1 MRASVKRPGLLWPSL
16 IILGAVAAVSAASSS
31 AVAGDDATVGNAAA
45 AGQPLCNQRAV
56 VLKTLEKDYGEKPI
70 AFGITEN
77 GAMVQLI
84 AAKDG
89 KTWTLVIHNPKGTS
103 CLMAAGETWKARRE
117 PQQASLRAGG
127 PR

>member
-1 MRASVKRPGLLWPSL
+1 MNASVKRPGLLWPSL
-16 IILGAVAAVSAASSS
+16 IVLGAVAVASAAGNS
-31 AVAGDDATVGNAAA
+31 AVAGS
-45 AGQPLCNQRAV
+45 PLCNERAV

-77 GAMVQLI
+77 GAMVQLV

-103 CLMAAGETWKARRE
+103 CLMAAGETWKARRR

>member
-1 MRASVKRPGLLWPSL
+1 MNASVKRPGLLWPSL
-16 IILGAVAAVSAASSS
+16 IVLGAVGVAALASTSAK
-31 AVAGDDATVGNAAA
+31 AGA
-45 AGQPLCNQRAV
+45 PLCNERSV

-77 GAMVQLI
+77 GAMVQLV

-103 CLMAAGETWKARRE
+103 CLMAAGETWKTRRH

>member
-1 MRASVKRPGLLWPSL
+1 MNASVKRPGLLWPSL
-16 IILGAVAAVSAASSS
+16 IMLGALGAASVISNS
-31 AVAGDDATVGNAAA
+31 AVADGS
-45 AGQPLCNQRAV
+45 PLCNERAV

-77 GAMVQLI
+77 GAMVQLV

-103 CLMAAGETWKARRE
+103 CLMAAGETWKTRRH

>member
-1 MRASVKRPGLLWPSL
+1 LWPSL
-16 IILGAVAAVSAASSS
+16 FILGAVAAVAVAGNS
-31 AVAGDDATVGNAAA
+31 AVAAPASQA
-45 AGQPLCNQRAV
+45 LCNQRAV
-56 VLKTLEKDYGEKPI
+56 VLKTLEKDYGEKPV

-84 AAKDG
+84 TAKDG
-89 KTWTLVIHNPKGTS
+89 KTWTLVIHNPKGVS
-103 CLMAAGETWKARRE
+103 CLMAAGETWKARRD

>member
-1 MRASVKRPGLLWPSL
+1 MNASVKRPGLLWPSL
-16 IILGAVAAVSAASSS
+16 IVLGAIGVASVASTS
-31 AVAGDDATVGNAAA
+31 AVAGA
-45 AGQPLCNQRAV
+45 PLCNERSV

-70 AFGITEN
+70 AFGITET
-77 GAMVQLI
+77 GAMVQLV

-103 CLMAAGETWKARRE
+103 CLMAAGETWKIRRD

>member
-16 IILGAVAAVSAASSS
+16 FILGAVAAVAVAGNS
-31 AVAGDDATVGNAAA
+31 AVAAE
-45 AGQPLCNQRAV
+45 PLCNKRGV

-77 GAMVQLI
+77 GAMVQLV
-84 AAKDG
+84 AAKG
-89 KTWTLVIHNPKGTS
+89 GRTWTLVIHNPTGVS
-103 CLMAAGETWKARRE
+103 CLMAAGEIWKARRD

>member
-1 MRASVKRPGLLWPSL
+1 MKASVKRPGLLWPSL
-16 IILGAVAAVSAASSS
+16 FILGAIAALGVAGKS
-31 AVAGDDATVGNAAA
+31 AVAADA
-45 AGQPLCNQRAV
+45 LCNQRAV

-84 AAKDG
+84 ASKDG
-89 KTWTLVIHNPKGTS
+89 KTWTLVIHNPKGVS
-103 CLMAAGETWKARRE
+103 CLMAAGETWKTRRA
-117 PQQASLRAGG
+117 PQQAALRAGG